1 MSQYRK
7 MTRDERTMLN
17 RALDRWGVFEI
28 MKEKNFLI
36 KQDDNVKKVCLV
48 SDEQAL
54 LQQFCESGLVIGEM
68 TKQFAPT
75 LQGADLFFRSAGC
88 NNLYVKVNENAE
100 KLVLYGRD
108 VMGDSIIDAPKTLS
122 ENVLVAIINSNREV
136 IGLGR
141 TRFGSDLVLQKGKIT
156 ITTISDAGQYLRDED
171 DEKSAKMTR
180 SR

>member
-1 MSQYRK
+1 
-7 MTRDERTMLN
+7 MTRNERTMLN

-28 MKEKNFLI
+28 LKEKNFLI

-48 SDEQAL
+48 SDEQVAL
-54 LQQFCESGLVIGEM
+54 QHQFCESGLVIGEM
-68 TKQFAPT
+68 TKQFTPT
-75 LQGADLFFRSAGC
+75 LQGADLFFKSAGH
-88 NNLYVKVNENAE
+88 NELYVKVNENAE

-108 VMGDSIIDAPKTLS
+108 VMGDSIIDAPKTLA

-141 TRFGSDLVLQKGKIT
+141 TRFGSGLILQKGKIT
-156 ITTISDAGQYLRDED
+156 VTTISDAGQYLREED